1 MAKSQEERRA
11 RDREYKR
18 AWRKENPEAE
28 RSRKQA
34 YSEAN
39 REKLKESSLSYYAR
53 NKEACNKRARDYYRR
68 NRFGASSNGKTGG
81 SNPPNLGSNP
91 SAPAIYV
98 DNATGSEVDEDWW
111 PPVR

>member
-39 REKLKESSLSYYAR
+39 RGKLKESSLSYYAR
-53 NKEACNKRARDYYRR
+53 NKEACNKRARDYIR
-68 NRFGASSNGKTGG
+68 
-81 SNPPNLGSNP
+81 
-91 SAPAIYV
+91 
-98 DNATGSEVDEDWW
+98 SE
-111 PPVR
+111 RK